1 MALFAKKEAP
11 ASDKISQNID
21 RLEEGIKNDIAWRD
35 EMGAWSK
42 RFGFAALGFVVL
54 LVVAKAPILLAG
66 AVISGVGFGVAKLVQ
81 NSYENSLNRKYETQA
96 NLVVAQNLAQKGG
109 PGASNAPSEGL
120 SKAFSAGAELSQLQ
134 KEVKDLK
141 EQIDVKPVVLDK
153 PVHRNPAP

>member
-42 RFGFAALGFVVL
+42 RFGFGALGFVALIVI
-54 LVVAKAPILLAG
+54 VHAPIFVTG
-66 AVISGVGFGVAKLVQ
+66 AALCAVGFGVSKMVQ
-81 NSYENSLNRKYETQA
+81 NSYESSLNKKYETQA
-96 NLVVAQNLAQKGG
+96 NLVVAQQLADKAG
-109 PGASNAPSEGL
+109 PQAANVPQAAGPAFNAE
-120 SKAFSAGAELSQLQ
+120 ADRVSQLQ
-134 KEVKDLK
+134 KDVKDLK

-153 PVHRNPAP
+153 PVHRNQAP

>member
-21 RLEEGIKNDIAWRD
+21 RLEEGIKRDIAWRD

-81 NSYENSLNRKYETQA
+81 NSYENSLNKKYETQA
-96 NLVVAQNLAQKGG
+96 NLVVAQNLAQKNEPGHAPQ
-109 PGASNAPSEGL
+109 PGAAPAFNAQVN
-120 SKAFSAGAELSQLQ
+120 QLQ
-134 KEVKDLK
+134 QDVKDLK
-141 EQIDVKPVVLDK
+141 DQMDVKPVVLDK
-153 PVHRNPAP
+153 PVHRNHAL

>member
-1 MALFAKKEAP
+1 MKLFAKKEAP
-11 ASDKISQNID
+11 ASDKITQNID
-21 RLEEGIKNDIAWRD
+21 RLEEGIKRDIAWRD

-66 AVISGVGFGVAKLVQ
+66 AVVSGVGFGVAKLVQ
-81 NSYENSLNRKYETQA
+81 NSYENSLNKKYETQA
-96 NLVVAQNLAQKGG
+96 NLVVAQNLAQKAS
-109 PGASNAPSEGL
+109 PQASNAPSEGL
-120 SKAFSAGAELSQLQ
+120 SKAFSAEAELGQLQ

-153 PVHRNPAP
+153 PVHRPPAA

>member
-11 ASDKISQNID
+11 ASDKISENID
-21 RLEEGIKNDIAWRD
+21 RIEQGIKRDIAHRD
-35 EMGAWSK
+35 EMSSWSK
-42 RFGFAALGFVVL
+42 RFGFAALGFVAL
-54 LVVAKAPILLAG
+54 LVIAKAPILLAG
-66 AVISGVGFGVAKLVQ
+66 ALISGVGFGVAKMVQ
-81 NSYENSLNRKYETQA
+81 HSYENSLNKKYETQA

-109 PGASNAPSEGL
+109 PQASNAPSEGL

>member
-81 NSYENSLNRKYETQA
+81 NSYENSRRAVPGLPTRLRK
-96 NLVVAQNLAQKGG
+96 
-109 PGASNAPSEGL
+109 ASRRPSARVQ
-120 SKAFSAGAELSQLQ
+120 S
-134 KEVKDLK
+134 
-141 EQIDVKPVVLDK
+141 
-153 PVHRNPAP
+153 